1 MHDDQ
6 YKLLFAF
13 PRLVEDLLRGFVDGD
28 WLDDVDFST
37 LDKLSAE
44 FVSDRGR
51 ARRGD
56 TVWRVQ
62 RRDAWLHVLVMLEFQ
77 SRDDPDM
84 ALRILE
90 YTALLYQELARNGAL
105 EPDGLR
111 PPVLPV
117 VLYNGAAPWRA
128 PREVGELIAPAP
140 PSLAPYQPA
149 QRYVVVDER
158 RVRSD
163 DAPEGNLMAA
173 VAALE
178 QSRSMEDLHRVA
190 VALER
195 RGWAPGEERLD
206 LVFAKWLERL
216 MRRLAPRDAP
226 PTVST
231 VEEARMTLEERVSQ
245 WPRQWLEQGIEQG
258 RAQGIEEGRVRERA
272 LLCRQAARK
281 FGDDT
286 SERLAAALAG
296 VTDPDRLALV
306 GDWIIECAT
315 AAELLA
321 RVGDEGRLGDRS

>member
-6 YKLLFAF
+6 YKRLFAF
-13 PRLVEDLLRGFVDGD
+13 PRLVEDLLRGFVGGD

-37 LDKLSAE
+37 LDKRSAE
-44 FVSDRGR
+44 FVSDEGR
-51 ARRGD
+51 ARRCD
-56 TVWRVQ
+56 TVWRV
-62 RRDAWLHVLVMLEFQ
+62 RRRGAWLYVLVMFEFE
-77 SRDDPDM
+77 SRDDPDV

-90 YTALLYQELARNGAL
+90 CTALLYQELARNGAL
-105 EPDGLR
+105 EPDGHR

-117 VLYNGAAPWRA
+117 VLYNGTAPWRA

-140 PSLAPYQPA
+140 PSLARYQPA

-190 VALER
+190 TALER

-226 PTVST
+226 PPAVST

-258 RAQGIEEGRVRERA
+258 RAQGIEQGRA
-272 LLCRQAARK
+272 LLCRLAARK
-281 FGDDT
+281 FDAAAG
-286 SERLAAALAG
+286 EGLAAALTGGA
-296 VTDPDRLALV
+296 DPDRLAQV
-306 GDWIIECAT
+306 GDWIIECETGAD
-315 AAELLA
+315 LLA
-321 RVGDEGRLGDRS
+321 RVRGDGRAGG

>member
-1 MHDDQ
+1 MHDDH
-6 YKLLFAF
+6 YKRLFAF

-44 FVSDRGR
+44 FVSGEGR

-56 TVWRVQ
+56 TVWRVR
-62 RRDAWLHVLVMLEFQ
+62 RRDVWLHLLVMLEFQ

-105 EPDGLR
+105 EPDGRR

-117 VLYNGAAPWRA
+117 VLYNGAPPWRSA
-128 PREVGELIAPAP
+128 REVGELIAPVP
-140 PSLAPYQPA
+140 PSLARYQPA
-149 QRYVVVDER
+149 QSYVVVDER
-158 RVRSD
+158 HVRSD
-163 DAPEGNLMAA
+163 DAAEGNLMAA

-190 VALER
+190 AALDR

-245 WPRQWLEQGIEQG
+245 WPRQWLAQGIEQGLAQG
-258 RAQGIEEGRVRERA
+258 RAQGIEQGRA

-281 FGDDT
+281 FDAAAG
-286 SERLAAALAG
+286 EGLAAALTG
-296 VTDPDRLALV
+296 VADPERLAQV
-306 GDWIIECAT
+306 GDWIIECETGAD
-315 AAELLA
+315 LLA
-321 RVGDEGRLGDRS
+321 RVRGDGRAGG

>member
-1 MHDDQ
+1 M
-6 YKLLFAF
+6 
-13 PRLVEDLLRGFVDGD
+13 
-28 WLDDVDFST
+28 
-37 LDKLSAE
+37 
-44 FVSDRGR
+44 
-51 ARRGD
+51 
-56 TVWRVQ
+56 
-62 RRDAWLHVLVMLEFQ
+62 
-77 SRDDPDM
+77 
-84 ALRILE
+84 
-90 YTALLYQELARNGAL
+90 
-105 EPDGLR
+105 
-111 PPVLPV
+111 
-117 VLYNGAAPWRA
+117 LYNGAAPWRA
-128 PREVGELIAPAP
+128 AREVGELIAPVA

-190 VALER
+190 VALGR

-216 MRRLAPRDAP
+216 MRRLAPRDPP
-226 PTVST
+226 PTIST

-245 WPRQWLEQGIEQG
+245 WPRQWRQEGLAQGIEQG
-258 RAQGIEEGRVRERA
+258 RAQGIEQGRAQGIEQGRA
-272 LLCRQAARK
+272 LLCRLAARK

-296 VTDPDRLALV
+296 VTDPDRLAQV

-315 AAELLA
+315 AAELIA
-321 RVGDEGRLGDRS
+321 RVGDEGRLDDRS

>member
-1 MHDDQ
+1 
-6 YKLLFAF
+6 
-13 PRLVEDLLRGFVDGD
+13 
-28 WLDDVDFST
+28 
-37 LDKLSAE
+37 
-44 FVSDRGR
+44 
-51 ARRGD
+51 
-56 TVWRVQ
+56 
-62 RRDAWLHVLVMLEFQ
+62 MLEFQ

-90 YTALLYQELARNGAL
+90 YTTLLYQELARNGAL
-105 EPDGLR
+105 EPDGRR

-128 PREVGELIAPAP
+128 AREVGELIAPVA

-149 QRYVVVDER
+149 QRYIVVDER

-178 QSRSMEDLHRVA
+178 QSRSMEDLHRV
-190 VALER
+190 VAALDR

-258 RAQGIEEGRVRERA
+258 IEQGRAQGIEHGRA

-281 FGDDT
+281 FDAAAG
-286 SERLAAALAG
+286 EGLAAALTG
-296 VTDPDRLALV
+296 VADPDRLAQV
-306 GDWIIECAT
+306 GDWIIECETGAD
-315 AAELLA
+315 LLA
-321 RVGDEGRLGDRS
+321 RVRGDDRAGG